1 MDLKV
6 FRQLKLTGLL
16 DFAVARFYR
25 TENDVISPPGAGN
38 RHVFD
43 LWATTMDH
51 VYIVLNIFLGG
62 NAVMLCH
69 SCYVCV
75 KSTSGCSK
83 NTTDNKI
90 HHFTPAAAALFHKMP
105 PVRRA

>member
-1 MDLKV
+1 VDLKV

-43 LWATTMDH
+43 LWATTKDH
-51 VYIVLNIFLGG
+51 VHIVLNIFLGG

-75 KSTSGCSK
+75 SS
-83 NTTDNKI
+83 
-90 HHFTPAAAALFHKMP
+90 P
-105 PVRRA
+105 PVVAAKTPPTTKYIILRLLLLLHYFTKCDR